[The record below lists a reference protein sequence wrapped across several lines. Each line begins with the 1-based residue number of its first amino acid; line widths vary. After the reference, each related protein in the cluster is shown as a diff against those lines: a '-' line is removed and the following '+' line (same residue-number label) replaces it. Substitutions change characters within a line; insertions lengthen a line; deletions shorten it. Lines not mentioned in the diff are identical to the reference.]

1 MNDAIYECDCCHGDG
16 EIKYDVNKRIKCAD
30 CSGTGYV
37 TLDKINTNVGRGIR
51 TAADFP
57 GPICGILLLARTNH
71 ERGMRGSIPFK
82 IGDVFTTLGGV
93 RVECIQLSDTRG
105 YETARFSDGGW
116 RYNRDHDRGR
126 ATGSEWDARKNI
138 VPNFY
143 QEEILEKDMI
153 EAMQQLDIYELY
165 DAVVK

>member
-1 MNDAIYECDCCHGDG
+1 MSEAIYECDSCHGAM
-16 EIKYDVNKRIKCAD
+16 EIKYDLNKRIDCAD

-37 TLDKINTNVGRGIR
+37 TLDKLNTKRKLK
-51 TAADFP
+51 TAADP
-57 GPICGILLLARTNH
+57 DPICGILLLANSDH
-71 ERGMRGSIPFK
+71 DRGMRGSIPFK

-116 RYNRDHDRGR
+116 RYNREYDRGR

-138 VPNFY
+138 LPDYYPTCGDV
-143 QEEILEKDMI
+143 
-153 EAMQQLDIYELY
+153 
-165 DAVVK
+165 